1 MSVHRHTIFIL
12 KVLAF
17 GLVALCC
24 VAAGNQAPAA
34 LAQSSTQSSS
44 QTQSSGQAQSSDQ
57 PSSAPSSKT
66 APVHKST
73 STKTASTKNTP
84 TKSAASRKKTSSS
97 VRATRRRSSPRMRR
111 MHEAFVASAS
121 LKTMA
126 RQLLQDRTPAAYT
139 GVEAFARRHGKEDAG
154 SLAWL
159 VLGYAHIVDHDY
171 LKAID
176 PLNRAKPRAGDLGD
190 YVDLYL
196 GTAYYQTGRLAE
208 AVATLQGFDKN
219 YPESLLIRDAHVAYG
234 NALIADGRAPE
245 AVELLEN
252 DRQPIRTDLEL
263 VLGRAYEVTGQ
274 PAKAL
279 TIFRNLY
286 FTMPLS
292 WEASQAEGEL
302 RKLAAT
308 PDTQAISF
316 AERKTRADLLA
327 KGKQY
332 NEAANEYRALLNEAG
347 PEARLPIQ
355 MAMAE
360 SLRHAGQDKE
370 AKKEL
375 QAMPESTPEMNA
387 ERLFNLGEIARG
399 ANDDDGFLRIV
410 DQLRQT
416 APTSSW
422 LEQALLSA
430 GNIYLLRR
438 DYDHAID
445 SYREL
450 QVRFPNGG
458 RASYAHWKATWL
470 SLRQGRREDAEKGFE
485 EQIELYPSSGEV
497 PAALYWRARLAE
509 EDGDA
514 AKARAFYQKV
524 SDRFRNYYYGELSR
538 EQIKKLKPD
547 SEPAHYAVLDHVPPI
562 DADAKMTADPLPTD
576 NLRVQKAELLENGA
590 LIDFAVRELRAAA
603 AEGKGNW
610 LAPETARLYA
620 DAGRYN
626 MAIETLKRAVP
637 SYFAVD
643 LPSLPRSYWEAL
655 FPKPYWIDLKRFSS
669 SNALDPYLVAA
680 LIRQESEFNPS
691 AVSHANAV
699 GLMQLLPRVGKSVA
713 KQEKLKHFSS
723 TQLFTP
729 GINLQLGTRYFRGMV
744 DKFGAFEYALAA
756 YNAGADRV
764 QDWLGQGKYRDP
776 QEFVESI
783 PFTETREYVQA
794 ILRNA
799 NVYRQLYGAP

>member
-1 MSVHRHTIFIL
+1 
-12 KVLAF
+12 
-17 GLVALCC
+17 
-24 VAAGNQAPAA
+24 
-34 LAQSSTQSSS
+34 
-44 QTQSSGQAQSSDQ
+44 
-57 PSSAPSSKT
+57 
-66 APVHKST
+66 
-73 STKTASTKNTP
+73 
-84 TKSAASRKKTSSS
+84 
-97 VRATRRRSSPRMRR
+97 

-121 LKTMA
+121 LKPMA
-126 RQLLQDRTPAAYT
+126 RQLLQERTPAGYG

-154 SLAWL
+154 ALAWL
-159 VLGYAHIVDHDY
+159 VIGYAHILDHDY
-171 LKAID
+171 VRAID

-190 YVDLYL
+190 YVDFYL
-196 GTAYYQTGRLAE
+196 GTAYFQTGRLAE
-208 AVATLQGFDKN
+208 AVATLGIFDKT
-219 YPESLLIRDAHVAYG
+219 YPESLLIRDAHVAYA
-234 NALIADGRAPE
+234 NALVADGRAPE
-245 AVELLEN
+245 AVELLEA
-252 DRQPIRTDLEL
+252 DRQPVRADLEL
-263 VLGRAYEVTGQ
+263 ALGRAYEAAGQ
-274 PAKAL
+274 PAKAWAIL
-279 TIFRNLY
+279 RNLY
-286 FTMPLS
+286 YTMPLS
-292 WEASQAEGEL
+292 WEASQTEGEL
-302 RKLAAT
+302 KKLSGT
-308 PDTQAISF
+308 PETQPASF
-316 AERKTRADLLA
+316 AEKKTRADLLA

-332 NEAANEYRALLNEAG
+332 NEAANECRDLLSEAG
-347 PEARLPIQ
+347 AENGLAIR

-360 SLRHAGQDKE
+360 ALRHAGRDKE

-375 QAMPESTPEMNA
+375 EAMPESTPEMNA

-399 ANDDDGFLRIV
+399 ANDDDGFLRIM

-438 DYDHAID
+438 DYDRAID

-450 QVRFPNGG
+450 QQRFPNGG

-470 SLRQGRREDAEKGFE
+470 SLRQGRRADAEKGFE
-485 EQIELYPSSGEV
+485 EQIELYPSSGEI

-509 EDGDA
+509 EDREP
-514 AKARAFYQKV
+514 AKARAYYQKV
-524 SDRFRNYYYGELSR
+524 SDRFRNYYYGELAR
-538 EQIKKLKPD
+538 EQIAKLKSD
-547 SEPAHYAVLDHVPPI
+547 SDAEHFALLDHVPPI
-562 DADAKMTADPLPTD
+562 DASAKVTEDALPTD
-576 NLRVQKAELLENGA
+576 NLRVQKAQLLENGA
-590 LIDFAVRELRAAA
+590 LLDFAVRELRAAA
-603 AEGKGNW
+603 SEGNGNW

-620 DAGRYN
+620 DAGRYD
-626 MAIETLKRAVP
+626 MAIEVLKRAVP

-691 AVSHANAV
+691 AVSRANAV
-699 GLMQLLPRVGKSVA
+699 GLMQLLPKVGKSVA
-713 KQEKLKHFSS
+713 KQERLKHFSS

-756 YNAGADRV
+756 YNAGSDRV
-764 QDWLGQGKYRDP
+764 QDWLGQGKYRDA

>member
-1 MSVHRHTIFIL
+1 
-12 KVLAF
+12 
-17 GLVALCC
+17 
-24 VAAGNQAPAA
+24 
-34 LAQSSTQSSS
+34 
-44 QTQSSGQAQSSDQ
+44 
-57 PSSAPSSKT
+57 
-66 APVHKST
+66 
-73 STKTASTKNTP
+73 
-84 TKSAASRKKTSSS
+84 
-97 VRATRRRSSPRMRR
+97 MRR

-121 LKTMA
+121 LKPMA
-126 RQLLQDRTPAAYT
+126 RQLLQDRTPAGYA
-139 GVEAFARRHGKEDAG
+139 GVEGFARRHAKEDAG
-154 SLAWL
+154 ALAWL
-159 VLGYAHIVDHDY
+159 VVGYGHILDRDY
-171 LKAID
+171 VRAID

-190 YVDLYL
+190 YVNFYL
-196 GTAYYQTGRLAE
+196 GTAYYQSGRLAE
-208 AVATLQGFDKN
+208 AVATLGGFDKT

-234 NALIADGRAPE
+234 NALVADGRAPE

-252 DRQPIRTDLEL
+252 DRQPVRADLEL
-263 VLGRAYEVTGQ
+263 VLGRAYEVAGQ
-274 PAKAL
+274 PAKAFA
-279 TIFRNLY
+279 IFRNLY

-292 WEASQAEGEL
+292 WEASQVEGEL
-302 RKLAAT
+302 RKLAGT
-308 PDTQAISF
+308 PETQPASF

-332 NEAANEYRALLNEAG
+332 NEAANEYRGLLNDAG
-347 PEARLPIQ
+347 AENGLAIQ

-360 SLRHAGQDKE
+360 ALRHAGREKE
-370 AKKEL
+370 AKKEFESI
-375 QAMPESTPEMNA
+375 PETTPEMNPQ
-387 ERLFNLGEIARG
+387 RLFNLGEIARS
-399 ANDDDGFLRIV
+399 ANDDDGFLRILE
-410 DQLRQT
+410 QLRQM

-438 DYDHAID
+438 DYDRAID

-450 QVRFPNGG
+450 QQRFPNGG

-470 SLRQGRREDAEKGFE
+470 SLRQGRRADAEKGFD
-485 EQIELYPSSGEV
+485 EQIELYPSSGEI

-509 EDGDA
+509 EDGEP
-514 AKARAFYQKV
+514 AKARAYYQKV
-524 SDRFRNYYYGELSR
+524 SDRFRNYYYGELAR
-538 EQIKKLKPD
+538 EQIAKLKSD
-547 SEPAHYAVLDHVPPI
+547 SDPVHYALLDRVPPI
-562 DADAKMTADPLPTD
+562 DADAKVTEDALPTD
-576 NLRVQKAELLENGA
+576 NLRVQKAQLLENGA
-590 LIDFAVRELRAAA
+590 LLDFAVRELRAAA
-603 AEGKGNW
+603 DEGKGNW

-626 MAIETLKRAVP
+626 MAIEVLKRAVP

-655 FPKPYWIDLKRFSS
+655 FPKPYWIDLKKFSS

-680 LIRQESEFNPS
+680 LIRQESEFNPG
-691 AVSHANAV
+691 AVSRANAV
-699 GLMQLLPRVGKSVA
+699 GLMQLLPKVGKSVA

-764 QDWLGQGKYRDP
+764 QDWLGQGKYRDA

>member
-1 MSVHRHTIFIL
+1 
-12 KVLAF
+12 
-17 GLVALCC
+17 
-24 VAAGNQAPAA
+24 
-34 LAQSSTQSSS
+34 
-44 QTQSSGQAQSSDQ
+44 
-57 PSSAPSSKT
+57 
-66 APVHKST
+66 
-73 STKTASTKNTP
+73 
-84 TKSAASRKKTSSS
+84 
-97 VRATRRRSSPRMRR
+97 MRR
-111 MHEAFVASAS
+111 MHEAFVASTT
-121 LKTMA
+121 LKPMA

-139 GVEAFARRHGKEDAG
+139 GVEVFARRHGKEDAG

-159 VLGYAHIVDHDY
+159 VVGYAHIVDHDY

-190 YVDLYL
+190 YVDFYL
-196 GTAYYQTGRLAE
+196 GTAYYQSGRLAE

-263 VLGRAYEVTGQ
+263 VLGRTYEVTGQ

-279 TIFRNLY
+279 AVFRNLY

-308 PDTQAISF
+308 PNTQAISF
-316 AERKTRADLLA
+316 AEQKTRADLLA

-347 PEARLPIQ
+347 PENRLPIQ

-360 SLRHAGQDKE
+360 ALRHAGRDKE

-375 QAMPESTPEMNA
+375 EAIPESTPEMNA

-410 DQLRQT
+410 DQLRQM
-416 APTSSW
+416 APTSTW
-422 LEQALLSA
+422 LEQSLLSA

-450 QVRFPNGG
+450 QMRFPNGG
-458 RASYAHWKATWL
+458 RASYAHWKAIWL

-524 SDRFRNYYYGELSR
+524 SDRFRNYYYGELAR
-538 EQIKKLKPD
+538 EQIRKLKSD
-547 SEPAHYAVLDHVPPI
+547 SEPVHYAVLDRVPPI
-562 DADAKMTADPLPTD
+562 DANVKVTADALPTD

-590 LIDFAVRELRAAA
+590 LLDFAVRELRAAA
-603 AEGKGNW
+603 EEDKGNW

-626 MAIETLKRAVP
+626 MAIEVLKRAVP

-691 AVSHANAV
+691 AVSRANAV
-699 GLMQLLPRVGKSVA
+699 GLMQLLPKVGKSVA
-713 KQEKLKHFSS
+713 KQEKMKHFSS

>member
-1 MSVHRHTIFIL
+1 M
-12 KVLAF
+12 
-17 GLVALCC
+17 
-24 VAAGNQAPAA
+24 
-34 LAQSSTQSSS
+34 
-44 QTQSSGQAQSSDQ
+44 
-57 PSSAPSSKT
+57 
-66 APVHKST
+66 
-73 STKTASTKNTP
+73 
-84 TKSAASRKKTSSS
+84 
-97 VRATRRRSSPRMRR
+97 
-111 MHEAFVASAS
+111 ASAS
-121 LKTMA
+121 LKPMA

-190 YVDLYL
+190 YVDFYL

-245 AVELLEN
+245 AVELLAN

-308 PDTQAISF
+308 PDTPAISF

-332 NEAANEYRALLNEAG
+332 NEAANEYRGLLNEAG
-347 PEARLPIQ
+347 PENRLLIQ
-355 MAMAE
+355 IAMAE

-387 ERLFNLGEIARG
+387 ERMFNLGEIARS

-410 DQLRQT
+410 DQLRQM
-416 APTSSW
+416 APTSTW

-485 EQIELYPSSGEV
+485 EQVELYPSSGEV

-547 SEPAHYAVLDHVPPI
+547 SDPMHYAVLDRVPPI

-603 AEGKGNW
+603 EEGKGNW

-699 GLMQLLPRVGKSVA
+699 GLMQLLPKVGKSVA

-756 YNAGADRV
+756 YNAGSDRV

>member
-1 MSVHRHTIFIL
+1 
-12 KVLAF
+12 
-17 GLVALCC
+17 
-24 VAAGNQAPAA
+24 
-34 LAQSSTQSSS
+34 
-44 QTQSSGQAQSSDQ
+44 
-57 PSSAPSSKT
+57 
-66 APVHKST
+66 
-73 STKTASTKNTP
+73 
-84 TKSAASRKKTSSS
+84 
-97 VRATRRRSSPRMRR
+97 

-121 LKTMA
+121 LKPMA
-126 RQLLQDRTPAAYT
+126 RQLLQDRSPAAYA
-139 GVEAFARRHGKEDAG
+139 GVEAYARRHAKEDAG
-154 SLAWL
+154 ALAWL
-159 VLGYAHIVDHDY
+159 VVGYAHILDRGY
-171 LKAID
+171 AQAID

-190 YVDLYL
+190 YVTFYL

-208 AVATLQGFDKN
+208 AVATLGAFDKT

-234 NALIADGRAPE
+234 NALVADGRAPE

-252 DRQPIRTDLEL
+252 DRQPIRADLEL
-263 VLGRAYEVTGQ
+263 VLGRAYEVAGQ

-279 TIFRNLY
+279 AIFHNLY

-292 WEASQAEGEL
+292 WEASQTEGEL
-302 RKLAAT
+302 KKLAAT
-308 PDTQAISF
+308 PGAQPPSF

-332 NEAANEYRALLNEAG
+332 NEAANEYHELLSDAG
-347 PEARLPIQ
+347 PENGLAIQ

-360 SLRHAGQDKE
+360 ALRHAGREKE
-370 AKKEL
+370 AKKVLESI
-375 QAMPESTPEMNA
+375 PESTPEINA
-387 ERLFNLGEIARG
+387 QRLFNLGEIARA
-399 ANDDDGFLRIV
+399 ANDDDGFLRILE
-410 DQLRQT
+410 QLRQT
-416 APTSSW
+416 GPTSSW

-430 GNIYLLRR
+430 GNIYLLRH
-438 DYDHAID
+438 DYDRAID

-450 QVRFPNGG
+450 QQRFPNGG

-470 SLRQGRREDAEKGFE
+470 SLRQGRRADAEKGFE
-485 EQIELYPSSGEV
+485 EQIELYPASGEV

-509 EDGDA
+509 EDGEP
-514 AKARAFYQKV
+514 AKARAYYQKV
-524 SDRFRNYYYGELSR
+524 SDRFLNYYYGALAR
-538 EQIKKLKPD
+538 EQLKKLKSD
-547 SEPAHYAVLDHVPPI
+547 SEPVHYAFLDRVPPI
-562 DADAKMTADPLPTD
+562 DAGAKVTADALPTD
-576 NLRVQKAELLENGA
+576 NLRVQKAQLLENGA
-590 LIDFAVRELRAAA
+590 LLDFAVRELRAAA
-603 AEGKGNW
+603 EESKGNW

-620 DAGRYN
+620 DSGRYD
-626 MAIETLKRAVP
+626 MAIEVLKRAVP

-655 FPKPYWIDLKRFSS
+655 FPKPYWVDLKRFSS

-691 AVSHANAV
+691 AVSRANAV
-699 GLMQLLPRVGKSVA
+699 GLMQLLPKVGKSVA
-713 KQEKLKHFSS
+713 KQEKMKHFSS

-729 GINLQLGTRYFRGMV
+729 GVNMQLGTRYFRGMV

-756 YNAGADRV
+756 YNAGSDRV
-764 QDWLGQGKYRDP
+764 QDWLVQGKYRDA

>member
-1 MSVHRHTIFIL
+1 
-12 KVLAF
+12 
-17 GLVALCC
+17 
-24 VAAGNQAPAA
+24 
-34 LAQSSTQSSS
+34 
-44 QTQSSGQAQSSDQ
+44 
-57 PSSAPSSKT
+57 
-66 APVHKST
+66 
-73 STKTASTKNTP
+73 
-84 TKSAASRKKTSSS
+84 
-97 VRATRRRSSPRMRR
+97 

-121 LKTMA
+121 LKPMA
-126 RQLLQDRTPAAYT
+126 RQLLQDRTLAAYA
-139 GVEAFARRHGKEDAG
+139 GVEAYARRHSKEDAG
-154 SLAWL
+154 ALAWL
-159 VLGYAHIVDHDY
+159 VVGYGHILDRDY
-171 LKAID
+171 AKAID

-190 YVDLYL
+190 YVNFYL

-208 AVATLQGFDKN
+208 AVATLGGLDKS

-234 NALIADGRAPE
+234 NALVADGRAPE

-252 DRQPIRTDLEL
+252 DRQPIRADLEL
-263 VLGRAYEVTGQ
+263 VLGRAYEVAGQ

-279 TIFRNLY
+279 AIFRNVY
-286 FTMPLS
+286 YTMPLS
-292 WEASQAEGEL
+292 WEATQVEGEL
-302 RKLAAT
+302 GKLAGT
-308 PDTQAISF
+308 PESQPVTF
-316 AERKTRADLLA
+316 AERKTRVDLLA

-332 NEAANEYRALLNEAG
+332 NEAANEYRGLLNDAG
-347 PEARLPIQ
+347 PESRLPIQ
-355 MAMAE
+355 VAMADA
-360 SLRHAGQDKE
+360 LRHSGRDKE

-375 QAMPESTPEMNA
+375 EAIPETTLEINA
-387 ERLFNLGEIARG
+387 QRLFNLGEIARA
-399 ANDDDGFLRIV
+399 ANDDDGFLRILE
-410 DQLRQT
+410 QLRQM

-438 DYDHAID
+438 DYDRAID

-450 QVRFPNGG
+450 QQRFPNGG

-470 SLRQGRREDAEKGFE
+470 SLRQGRRADAEKGFD

-509 EDGDA
+509 EDGEPG
-514 AKARAFYQKV
+514 KARAYYQKV
-524 SDRFRNYYYGELSR
+524 SDRFRNYYYGELAR
-538 EQIKKLKPD
+538 EQIAKLKSD
-547 SEPAHYAVLDHVPPI
+547 SDPAQYALLDRVPPI
-562 DADAKMTADPLPTD
+562 DASAKVKEDALPTD
-576 NLRVQKAELLENGA
+576 NLRVQKAQLLENGA
-590 LIDFAVRELRAAA
+590 LLDFAVRELRAAA
-603 AEGKGNW
+603 AEGNGNW

-620 DAGRYN
+620 DAGRYD
-626 MAIETLKRAVP
+626 MAIEVLKRAVP

-655 FPKPYWIDLKRFSS
+655 FPKPYWVDLKRFSS

-691 AVSHANAV
+691 AVSRANAV
-699 GLMQLLPRVGKSVA
+699 GLMQLLPKVGKSVA
-713 KQEKLKHFSS
+713 RQEKLKHFSG

-729 GINLQLGTRYFRGMV
+729 GVNLQLGTRYFRGMV

>member
-1 MSVHRHTIFIL
+1 
-12 KVLAF
+12 
-17 GLVALCC
+17 
-24 VAAGNQAPAA
+24 
-34 LAQSSTQSSS
+34 
-44 QTQSSGQAQSSDQ
+44 
-57 PSSAPSSKT
+57 
-66 APVHKST
+66 
-73 STKTASTKNTP
+73 
-84 TKSAASRKKTSSS
+84 
-97 VRATRRRSSPRMRR
+97 

-121 LKTMA
+121 LKPMA
-126 RQLLQDRTPAAYT
+126 RQLLQDRTPAGYG

-154 SLAWL
+154 ALAWL
-159 VLGYAHIVDHDY
+159 VIGYAHVLDHDY
-171 LKAID
+171 VRAID
-176 PLNRAKPRAGDLGD
+176 PLNQAKPRAGDLGD
-190 YVDLYL
+190 YIDFYL

-208 AVATLQGFDKN
+208 AVATLGAFEKT
-219 YPESLLIRDAHVAYG
+219 YPESLLIRDAHVAYA
-234 NALIADGRAPE
+234 NALVADGRAPE
-245 AVELLEN
+245 AVELLAG
-252 DRQPIRTDLEL
+252 DRQPVRADLEL
-263 VLGRAYEVTGQ
+263 ALGRAYEAAGQ
-274 PAKAL
+274 PAKAWAIL
-279 TIFRNLY
+279 RNLY
-286 FTMPLS
+286 YTMPLS
-292 WEASQAEGEL
+292 WEASQTESEL
-302 RKLAAT
+302 KKLAGT
-308 PDTQAISF
+308 PETQPASF
-316 AERKTRADLLA
+316 AERRTRADLLA

-332 NEAANEYRALLNEAG
+332 NEAANEYRDLLSEAG
-347 PEARLPIQ
+347 AENGLAIR

-360 SLRHAGQDKE
+360 ALRHAGRDKE
-370 AKKEL
+370 AKKEFE
-375 QAMPESTPEMNA
+375 AMPESTPEMNA

-399 ANDDDGFLRIV
+399 ANDDDGFLRIM

-438 DYDHAID
+438 DYDRAID

-450 QVRFPNGG
+450 QQRFPNGG

-470 SLRQGRREDAEKGFE
+470 SLRQGRRADAEKGFE

-509 EDGDA
+509 EDGEP
-514 AKARAFYQKV
+514 AKARAYYQKV
-524 SDRFRNYYYGELSR
+524 SDRFRNYYYGELAR
-538 EQIKKLKPD
+538 EQIAKLKSD
-547 SEPAHYAVLDHVPPI
+547 SDAEHFALLDHVPPI
-562 DADAKMTADPLPTD
+562 DASAKVTEDALPTD
-576 NLRVQKAELLENGA
+576 NLRVQKAQLLENGA
-590 LIDFAVRELRAAA
+590 LLDFAVRELRAAA
-603 AEGKGNW
+603 SEGNGNW

-620 DAGRYN
+620 DAGRFD
-626 MAIETLKRAVP
+626 MAIEVLKRAVP

-691 AVSHANAV
+691 AVSRANAV
-699 GLMQLLPRVGKSVA
+699 GLMQLLPKVGKSVA

-756 YNAGADRV
+756 YNAGSDRV
-764 QDWLGQGKYRDP
+764 QDWLGQGKYRDA